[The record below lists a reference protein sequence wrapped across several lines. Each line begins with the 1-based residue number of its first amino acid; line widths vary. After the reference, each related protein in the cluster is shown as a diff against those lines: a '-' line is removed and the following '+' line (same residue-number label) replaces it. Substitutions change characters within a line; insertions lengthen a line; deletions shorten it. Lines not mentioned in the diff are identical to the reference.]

1 MSTNTNLLSK
11 VSVIVL
17 GVSDVA
23 KSVAFYR
30 DSLGLEF
37 KGQHETLAFFSVAD
51 VTLMLNGGLRRGT
64 GPLAGATEVV
74 FSVAGVTAAHE
85 VLKQRGGHFVNQP
98 REVTPGSWACTLA
111 DPDGHYL
118 SILGPK

>member
-37 KGQHETLAFFSVAD
+37 KGQHETLAFFSVGD
-51 VTLMLNGGLRRGT
+51 VTDAQRRSPPRHRPTRRSRVSCT
-64 GPLAGATEVV
+64 GSPPAW
-74 FSVAGVTAAHE
+74 
-85 VLKQRGGHFVNQP
+85 
-98 REVTPGSWACTLA
+98 SW
-111 DPDGHYL
+111 
-118 SILGPK
+118 